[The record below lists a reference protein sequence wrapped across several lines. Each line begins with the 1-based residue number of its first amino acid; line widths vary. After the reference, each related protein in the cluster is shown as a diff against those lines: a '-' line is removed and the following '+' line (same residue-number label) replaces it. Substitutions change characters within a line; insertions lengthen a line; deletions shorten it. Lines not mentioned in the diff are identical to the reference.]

1 MGGIVTVTS
10 EGSNDTTR
18 NPALLGIVANPI
30 INMYG
35 TGTAFY
41 NEETNPRMHA
51 SGITINSVKQSN
63 DYYYSFSIFAGYAQP
78 LGKGTIGFS
87 LSSKDNLYL
96 RRKDVQKLNGDVSGI
111 LLPRHKPLQ
120 LMS

>member
-1 MGGIVTVTS
+1 MYKYSIGMVVLILSISSVASAQINGTAMGGIVTVTS

-63 DYYYSFSIFAGYAQP
+63 TTIKRRYSIHHQ
-78 LGKGTIGFS
+78 
-87 LSSKDNLYL
+87 
-96 RRKDVQKLNGDVSGI
+96 
-111 LLPRHKPLQ
+111 
-120 LMS
+120 